1 MHYAPLIDDAEDLSS
16 INIFYKDEAIEREIN
31 QEIFDYWGFY
41 LLPDQETTITRT
53 LYIEESVSMVN
64 ILPHC
69 HLLGKSWEIYATTP
83 SNEIIPII
91 RINQWDFDWQSFYYP
106 EYLLK
111 IPAGSTITATCI
123 YDNTSNNP
131 DNPND
136 PPALV
141 FPGQGT
147 TDEMFFIPIE
157 FIPYQEGD
165 ENIYLGNEDMLL
177 GDVNGD
183 GTLNVLD
190 VVQLV
195 NMILSGGD
203 ISPASDVNGDGALN
217 VLDIVQLVNLIL
229 S

>member
-1 MHYAPLIDDAEDLSS
+1 V
-16 INIFYKDEAIEREIN
+16 
-31 QEIFDYWGFY
+31 IFDYWEFY
-41 LLPDQETTITRT
+41 LPPYQETTITKT
-53 LYIEESVSMVN
+53 LYINETVSMVN

-111 IPAGSTITATCI
+111 IPAGSTITAACI

-136 PPALV
+136 PPVLV
-141 FPGQGT
+141 IPGQGT

-165 ENIYLGNEDMLL
+165 ENIYLGDDQSLI
-177 GDVNGD
+177 GDINGD
-183 GTLNVLD
+183 GDLNVLD
-190 VVQLV
+190 VVSLV
-195 NMILSGGD
+195 GVILNGGNET
-203 ISPASDVNGDGALN
+203 AACDVNGDSDIN
-217 VLDIVQLVNLIL
+217 ILDVVTLVNLIL

>member
-1 MHYAPLIDDAEDLSS
+1 MSD
-16 INIFYKDEAIEREIN
+16 
-31 QEIFDYWGFY
+31 GFG
-41 LLPDQETTITRT
+41 LFRIKSTIIT
-53 LYIEESVSMVN
+53 IS
-64 ILPHC
+64 
-69 HLLGKSWEIYATTP
+69 
-83 SNEIIPII
+83 

-157 FIPYQEGD
+157 FIPYQQGD

-203 ISPASDVNGDGALN
+203 ISPASDVNNDTILN
-217 VLDIVQLVNLIL
+217 VLDVVIMVNIVLSKLDYIECADLNNDNMVNVLDVVQLVNLIL
-229 S
+229 SNN

>member
-1 MHYAPLIDDAEDLSS
+1 M
-16 INIFYKDEAIEREIN
+16 
-31 QEIFDYWGFY
+31 
-41 LLPDQETTITRT
+41 
-53 LYIEESVSMVN
+53 
-64 ILPHC
+64 
-69 HLLGKSWEIYATTP
+69 
-83 SNEIIPII
+83 
-91 RINQWDFDWQSFYYP
+91 
-106 EYLLK
+106 K
-111 IPAGSTITATCI
+111 IPAGSTITATGI

-165 ENIYLGNEDMLL
+165 ENIYLGDDQPII

-183 GTLNVLD
+183 GEVNVLD
-190 VVQLV
+190 VVSLV
-195 NMILSGGD
+195 GVILNGD
-203 ISPASDVNGDGALN
+203 DYTAACDVNGDGVLN

>member
-1 MHYAPLIDDAEDLSS
+1 M
-16 INIFYKDEAIEREIN
+16 
-31 QEIFDYWGFY
+31 
-41 LLPDQETTITRT
+41 
-53 LYIEESVSMVN
+53 
-64 ILPHC
+64 
-69 HLLGKSWEIYATTP
+69 LGKSWEIYATTL

-141 FPGQGT
+141 IPGQGT

-165 ENIYLGNEDMLL
+165 ENIYLGDDQPIIGDVNVDGEVNVLDVVSLVGVIL
-177 GDVNGD
+177 NGDDYTAACDVNGD
-183 GTLNVLD
+183 GV
-190 VVQLV
+190 
-195 NMILSGGD
+195 
-203 ISPASDVNGDGALN
+203 LN

>member
-1 MHYAPLIDDAEDLSS
+1 MHDAEDLSS
-16 INIFYKDEAIEREIN
+16 INMFFKDEAIEREIN
-31 QEIFDYWGFY
+31 QEILDYWEFY
-41 LLPDQETTITRT
+41 LLPNQETTITRT
-53 LYIEESVSMVN
+53 FYVNETVSMVN

-69 HLLGKSWEIYATTP
+69 HLLGKSWEIYATTL

-111 IPAGSTITATCI
+111 IPAGSTITATCV

-165 ENIYLGNEDMLL
+165 ENIYLGVEDDFIL
-177 GDVNGD
+177 GDVNQD
-183 GTLNVLD
+183 GILNILDIVIIVNQLLGNEYNLIADVNEDGFVNVLD
-190 VVQLV
+190 VVMVV
-195 NMILSGGD
+195 NILLGG
-203 ISPASDVNGDGALN
+203 LR
-217 VLDIVQLVNLIL
+217 
-229 S
+229 

>member
-1 MHYAPLIDDAEDLSS
+1 MPFAWKIS
-16 INIFYKDEAIEREIN
+16 
-31 QEIFDYWGFY
+31 
-41 LLPDQETTITRT
+41 
-53 LYIEESVSMVN
+53 
-64 ILPHC
+64 
-69 HLLGKSWEIYATTP
+69 EIYATTL
-83 SNEIIPII
+83 SNEIIPVI

-136 PPALV
+136 PPALI

-157 FIPYQEGD
+157 FIPYQAGD
-165 ENIYLGNEDMLL
+165 ENIYLGDDQSII
-177 GDVNGD
+177 GDINGD
-183 GTLNVLD
+183 GDLNVLD
-190 VVQLV
+190 VVLLV
-195 NMILSGGD
+195 GVILNDGD
-203 ISPASDVNGDGALN
+203 VTAACDVNGDGVLN